1 MRRLVCLIA
10 IVTSLGATAHA
21 DCLDNFDG
29 NSIEMSA
36 RVTSSTLNGHG
47 SFVLY
52 HLADEKPQC
61 DSELLLTT
69 PIQTVCPA
77 GSNISFTASVLER
90 TIQGTHHA
98 AARHVT
104 CSPAP

>member
-1 MRRLVCLIA
+1 MRLLVCLIA
-10 IVTSLGATAHA
+10 IGTSLGTTVHA

-36 RVTSSTLNGHG
+36 RVVSSTLNGHG

-69 PIQTVCPA
+69 PVQEICPP
-77 GSNISFTASVLER
+77 GSNISFTAQVLER
-90 TIQGTHHA
+90 TIQGTRHA
-98 AARHVT
+98 AARRVT
-104 CSPAP
+104 CSQAP